1 MASSYLR
8 VNLVFNYCM
17 WTSQLSKLGSEIH
30 LCSFMLFLLLSSSWT
45 EDSVKGWMIRAEI
58 FFGRAEEMAASLCL
72 HCFLLLYVHTLL
84 FWLQE
89 QSKVNDLMDLHLDN
103 SIPHSLRSWLH
114 YCLLAR
120 NTDTA
125 ARYWPCKPNKT
136 SFCFLEQKLS
146 SFIIA
151 PAWLYKSV
159 GKNTSILL
167 YSKSDNYIQ
176 SYYPWFTQLPKAT
189 LMFPLISL
197 NHMQKLLQLIGFHK
211 VLLHLNWLF
220 QRRKHTTKDTSEYDE
235 VALRDALC

>member
-1 MASSYLR
+1 MLAHKGASGKVLYWELWAGLRKAIRRRKMASSYLR
-8 VNLVFNYCM
+8 VNLVFNYCT

-58 FFGRAEEMAASLCL
+58 FFGRAEEMAALLCL

-89 QSKVNDLMDLHLDN
+89 QSKVNDLMDLHLGN

-159 GKNTSILL
+159 GKTHPS
-167 YSKSDNYIQ
+167 YS
-176 SYYPWFTQLPKAT
+176 TQNQTTISKVIISVSPNFPK
-189 LMFPLISL
+189 PL
-197 NHMQKLLQLIGFHK
+197 
-211 VLLHLNWLF
+211 
-220 QRRKHTTKDTSEYDE
+220 
-235 VALRDALC
+235 